1 MQNVNRQMRRVYDII
16 LASKETKNILKGDIK
31 MVRRTYNN
39 FLRAMEI
46 LQNQAYMTPGR
57 AERKTREIF
66 DAVEYDRK
74 IRKVKSTVEDYL
86 VAEINIANNNI

>member
-1 MQNVNRQMRRVYDII
+1 
-16 LASKETKNILKGDIK
+16 

-46 LQNQAYMTPGR
+46 LQHQAYMTPGQAQRQTR
-57 AERKTREIF
+57 AIF

-74 IRKVKSTVEDYL
+74 VRKVKSTVEDYL

>member
-1 MQNVNRQMRRVYDII
+1 
-16 LASKETKNILKGDIK
+16 
-31 MVRRTYNN
+31 MVKRTYNN
-39 FLRAMEI
+39 FLLAMEI
-46 LQNQAYMTPGR
+46 LQHRAYMTEGD
-57 AERKTREIF
+57 AERRTREIF

>member
-1 MQNVNRQMRRVYDII
+1 
-16 LASKETKNILKGDIK
+16 
-31 MVRRTYNN
+31 
-39 FLRAMEI
+39 MEI

-57 AERKTREIF
+57 AEQRTREIF

-74 IRKVKSTVEDYL
+74 VRKVKSTVEDYL